1 MEFVESAA
9 KHGISEVDAL
19 HAIRSVKVYR
29 LQIDGSDSR
38 MLIIGPDRQGRLL
51 GVVVVPS
58 LEPEWIIHADVL
70 RPKFYALLE
79 RG

>member
-1 MEFVESAA
+1 MEFTKSAA
-9 KHGISEVDAL
+9 KHGISEADAL
-19 HAIRSVKVYR
+19 HAIRNVQVYR

-51 GVVVVPS
+51 EIVVVPAQ
-58 LEPEWIIHADVL
+58 EPERIIHADVL

>member
-1 MEFVESAA
+1 MEFAKSAA
-9 KHGISEVDAL
+9 KHGISEEDAL
-19 HAIRSVKVYR
+19 HAIRNVKVYR
-29 LQIDGSDSR
+29 LQSDGSDSR

-51 GVVVVPS
+51 EIVVVPS
-58 LEPEWIIHADVL
+58 QEPERIIHADVL